1 MATLRTKLIL
11 SSATASS
18 DSLSLTATDT
28 LVVKS
33 PSVGLSRLIIDTTGA
48 NNIIV
53 PANADKQT
61 WVFIRNTGTTN
72 GTTSTAAHVDIEI
85 TGDVAVGTLKTD
97 EWCFF
102 PFCGNG
108 GSKGVQVQSTS
119 GAIEVEYGYWSDSTA
134 Q

>member
-28 LVVKS
+28 LVIKS

-53 PANADKQT
+53 PANADT
-61 WVFIRNTGTTN
+61 RIY
-72 GTTSTAAHVDIEI
+72 
-85 TGDVAVGTLKTD
+85 
-97 EWCFF
+97 
-102 PFCGNG
+102 G
-108 GSKGVQVQSTS
+108 GLLTIS
-119 GAIEVEYGYWSDSTA
+119 VE
-134 Q
+134 